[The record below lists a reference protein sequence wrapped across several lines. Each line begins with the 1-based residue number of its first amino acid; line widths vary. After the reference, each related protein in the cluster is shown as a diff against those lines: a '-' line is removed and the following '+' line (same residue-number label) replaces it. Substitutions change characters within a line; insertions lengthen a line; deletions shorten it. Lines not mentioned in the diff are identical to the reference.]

1 MPFDAKLPVKDA
13 HIRHGDL
20 AAYAGIAS
28 GYVTAWADAL
38 GTTPAA
44 IEAAAEEVPPLMDTA
59 EPPSAYDV
67 KLGPRPD
74 APSVRCIAWTTG
86 QLGAVRAAVDRFTPA

>member
-1 MPFDAKLPVKDA
+1 MPFDAKLPIKDA

-38 GTTPAA
+38 GTTPSA
-44 IEAAAEEVPPLMDTA
+44 IEAAAKEVPPLMDTA
-59 EPPSAYDV
+59 EPPKCVRRQARPAPRCTV
-67 KLGPRPD
+67 GPLHRLDDRPT
-74 APSVRCIAWTTG
+74 RR
-86 QLGAVRAAVDRFTPA
+86 GAGGGRSLYT